1 MMNDLVFLSSQQVD
15 AEPFTTG
22 DVIAKYAGIARKS
35 VNELIR
41 RYKDDLED
49 FGVLPFE
56 MAKPIKGSLGGHPRR
71 VWYLNK
77 NQANLLITYLDNTKP
92 VRQFKKALVRQFDAM
107 QRELVERRAQFELGK
122 QFSKSLHATIAE
134 SQIKMHG
141 HEYSTFNRLIYK
153 QALGVDSTKLRKAR
167 DIPKGEAITTYLSS
181 DEAEAVRLVKNRVEV
196 LLDVGMDYQQIKQAL
211 QIKGVVYKVTL
222 QLPVKN

>member
-1 MMNDLVFLSSQQVD
+1 MNDLVFLSSQQVD
-15 AEPFTTG
+15 AEPFNTG
-22 DVIAKYAGIARKS
+22 DVIAEYAGIARKS

-107 QRELVERRAQFELGK
+107 QRELIERRAQFELGK
-122 QFSKSLHATIAE
+122 QFSKSLHATIAD
-134 SQIKMHG
+134 SQVKMHG

>member
-1 MMNDLVFLSSQQVD
+1 MNDLVFLSSQQVD

-22 DVIAKYAGIARKS
+22 DVIAEYAGIERDS
-35 VNELIR
+35 VNRMIR
-41 RYKDDLED
+41 NIYQRLERMGKVG
-49 FGVLPFE
+49 FKIRP
-56 MAKPIKGSLGGHPRR
+56 MASGQESKT
-71 VWYLNK
+71 YLL
-77 NQANLLITYLDNTKP
+77 NQQQATLLITFLKNTPRVADFKEEL
-92 VRQFKKALVRQFDAM
+92 VAQFYAM
-107 QRELVERRAQFELGK
+107 QRELIERRAQFELGK
-122 QFSKSLHATIAE
+122 QFSKSLHATIAD

-167 DIPKGEAITTYLSS
+167 DIPKSEAITTYLSS

>member
-1 MMNDLVFLSSQQVD
+1 MNDLVFLSSQQVD

-22 DVIAKYAGIARKS
+22 DVIAEYAGIERDS
-35 VNELIR
+35 VNRMIR
-41 RYKDDLED
+41 NIYQRLERMGKVG
-49 FGVLPFE
+49 FKIRP
-56 MAKPIKGSLGGHPRR
+56 MASGQESKT
-71 VWYLNK
+71 YLL
-77 NQANLLITYLDNTKP
+77 NQQQATLLITFLKNTPRVADFKEEL
-92 VRQFKKALVRQFDAM
+92 VAQFYAM
-107 QRELVERRAQFELGK
+107 QRELIERRAQFELGK
-122 QFSKSLHATIAE
+122 QFSKSLHATIAD

-196 LLDVGMDYQQIKQAL
+196 LLDVGMDYQQIKRAL

>member
-1 MMNDLVFLSSQQVD
+1 MNDLVFLSSQQVD

-22 DVIAKYAGIARKS
+22 DVIAEYAGIERDS
-35 VNELIR
+35 VNRMIR
-41 RYKDDLED
+41 NIYQRLERMGKVG
-49 FGVLPFE
+49 FKIRP
-56 MAKPIKGSLGGHPRR
+56 MASGQESKT
-71 VWYLNK
+71 YLL
-77 NQANLLITYLDNTKP
+77 NQQQATLLITFLKNTPRVADFKEEL
-92 VRQFKKALVRQFDAM
+92 VAQFYAM
-107 QRELVERRAQFELGK
+107 QRELIERRAQFELGK
-122 QFSKSLHATIAE
+122 QFSKSLHATIAD

-181 DEAEAVRLVKNRVEV
+181 DEAEAVRLVKNRVEA

-222 QLPVKN
+222 QLPVKNQ

>member
-1 MMNDLVFLSSQQVD
+1 MNDLVFLSSQQVD

-22 DVIAKYAGIARKS
+22 DVIAEYAGIERDS
-35 VNELIR
+35 VNRMIR
-41 RYKDDLED
+41 NIYQRLERMGKVG
-49 FGVLPFE
+49 FKIQP
-56 MAKPIKGSLGGHPRR
+56 MASGQESKT
-71 VWYLNK
+71 YLL
-77 NQANLLITYLDNTKP
+77 NQQQSTLLITFLKNTPRVADFKEEL
-92 VRQFKKALVRQFDAM
+92 VAQFYAM
-107 QRELVERRAQFELGK
+107 QRELIERRAQFELGK
-122 QFSKSLHATIAE
+122 QFSKSLHATIAD

>member
-1 MMNDLVFLSSQQVD
+1 MNDLVFLSSQQVD

-22 DVIAKYAGIARKS
+22 DVIAEYAGIARKS

-107 QRELVERRAQFELGK
+107 QRELIERRAQFELGK
-122 QFSKSLHATIAE
+122 QFSKSLHATIAD

-167 DIPKGEAITTYLSS
+167 DIPKSEAITTYLSS

>member
-1 MMNDLVFLSSQQVD
+1 MNDLVFLSSQQVD
-15 AEPFTTG
+15 AEAFTTG
-22 DVIAKYAGIARKS
+22 DVIAEYAGIARKS

-41 RYKDDLED
+41 RYKNDLED

-107 QRELVERRAQFELGK
+107 QRELIERRAQFELGK
-122 QFSKSLHATIAE
+122 QFSKSLHATIAD
-134 SQIKMHG
+134 SQVKMHG

>member
-1 MMNDLVFLSSQQVD
+1 MNDLVFLSSQQVD

-22 DVIAKYAGIARKS
+22 DVIAEYAGIERDS
-35 VNELIR
+35 VNRMIR
-41 RYKDDLED
+41 NIYQRLERMGKVG
-49 FGVLPFE
+49 FKIRP
-56 MAKPIKGSLGGHPRR
+56 MASGQESKT
-71 VWYLNK
+71 YLL
-77 NQANLLITYLDNTKP
+77 NQQQATLLITFLKNTPRVADFKEEL
-92 VRQFKKALVRQFDAM
+92 VAQFYAM
-107 QRELVERRAQFELGK
+107 QRELIERRAQFELGK
-122 QFSKSLHATIAE
+122 QFSKSLHATIAD

-181 DEAEAVRLVKNRVEV
+181 NEAEAVRLVKNRVEV

>member
-1 MMNDLVFLSSQQVD
+1 MNDLVFLSSQQVD

-92 VRQFKKALVRQFDAM
+92 VRQFKKSLVRQFDAM
-107 QRELVERRAQFELGK
+107 QRELIERRAQFELGK
-122 QFSKSLHATIAE
+122 QFSKSLHATIAD

-167 DIPKGEAITTYLSS
+167 DIPKSEAITTYLSS

>member
-1 MMNDLVFLSSQQVD
+1 MNDLVFLSSQQVD

-22 DVIAKYAGIARKS
+22 DVIAEYAGIERDS
-35 VNELIR
+35 VNKLIR
-41 RYKDDLED
+41 TYKSDLID
-49 FGVLPFE
+49 FGELRFTDSKTLNP
-56 MAKPIKGSLGGHPRR
+56 GGGRPRKI
-71 VWYLNK
+71 WSLNK

-107 QRELVERRAQFELGK
+107 QRELIERRAQFELGK
-122 QFSKSLHATIAE
+122 QFSKSLHATIAD
-134 SQIKMHG
+134 SQVKMHG

>member
-1 MMNDLVFLSSQQVD
+1 MNDLVFLSSQQVD

-22 DVIAKYAGIARKS
+22 DVIAEYAGIERDS
-35 VNELIR
+35 VNRMIR
-41 RYKDDLED
+41 NIYQRLERMGKVG
-49 FGVLPFE
+49 FKIRP
-56 MAKPIKGSLGGHPRR
+56 MASGQESKT
-71 VWYLNK
+71 YLL
-77 NQANLLITYLDNTKP
+77 NQQQATLLITFLKNTPRVADFKEEL
-92 VRQFKKALVRQFDAM
+92 VAQFYAM
-107 QRELVERRAQFELGK
+107 QRELIERRAQFELGK
-122 QFSKSLHATIAE
+122 QFSKSLHATIAD

-167 DIPKGEAITTYLSS
+167 DIPKREAITTYLSS

>member
-1 MMNDLVFLSSQQVD
+1 MNDLVFLSSQQVD
-15 AEPFTTG
+15 AEPLVTG
-22 DVIAKYAGIARKS
+22 DVIADHVGLSHHAVNSTINKYLTIIKRKGNGH
-35 VNELIR
+35 VT
-41 RYKDDLED
+41 
-49 FGVLPFE
+49 FE
-56 MAKPIKGSLGGHPRR
+56 MQRTEAGRLRK
-71 VWYLNK
+71 VYLLNEK
-77 NQANLLITYLDNTKP
+77 QSSFLITLFKNTAQ
-92 VRQFKKALVRQFDAM
+92 VVDFKDQLNEEFYAM

-122 QFSKSLHATIAE
+122 QFSKSLHATIAD

>member
-1 MMNDLVFLSSQQVD
+1 MNDLVFLSSQQVD

-22 DVIAKYAGIARKS
+22 DVIAEYAGIARKS

-107 QRELVERRAQFELGK
+107 QRELIERRAQFELGK
-122 QFSKSLHATIAE
+122 QFSKSLHATIAD

-167 DIPKGEAITTYLSS
+167 DIPKGEAITMYLSS

>member
-1 MMNDLVFLSSQQVD
+1 MNDLVFLSSQQVD

-22 DVIAKYAGIARKS
+22 DVIAEYAGIERDS
-35 VNELIR
+35 VNRMIR
-41 RYKDDLED
+41 NIYQRLERMGKVG
-49 FGVLPFE
+49 FKIRP
-56 MAKPIKGSLGGHPRR
+56 MASGQESKT
-71 VWYLNK
+71 YLL
-77 NQANLLITYLDNTKP
+77 NQQQATLLITFLKNTPRVADFKEEL
-92 VRQFKKALVRQFDAM
+92 VAQFYAM
-107 QRELVERRAQFELGK
+107 QRELIERRAQFELGK
-122 QFSKSLHATIAE
+122 QFSKSLHATIAD

>member
-1 MMNDLVFLSSQQVD
+1 MNDLVFLSSQQVD

-22 DVIAKYAGIARKS
+22 DVIAEYAGIERDS
-35 VNELIR
+35 VNRMIR
-41 RYKDDLED
+41 NIYQRLERMGKVG
-49 FGVLPFE
+49 FKIRP
-56 MAKPIKGSLGGHPRR
+56 MASGQESKT
-71 VWYLNK
+71 YLL
-77 NQANLLITYLDNTKP
+77 NQQQATLLITFLKNTP
-92 VRQFKKALVRQFDAM
+92 RVADFKEALVAQFYAM
-107 QRELVERRAQFELGK
+107 QRELIERQAQFELGK

-153 QALGVDSTKLRKAR
+153 QALGVDTTKLRKAR

>member
-1 MMNDLVFLSSQQVD
+1 MNDLVFLSSQQVD

-22 DVIAKYAGIARKS
+22 DVIAEYAGIERDS
-35 VNELIR
+35 VNRMIR
-41 RYKDDLED
+41 NIYQRLERMGKVG
-49 FGVLPFE
+49 FKIRP
-56 MAKPIKGSLGGHPRR
+56 MASGQESKT
-71 VWYLNK
+71 YLL
-77 NQANLLITYLDNTKP
+77 NQQQATLLITFLKNTLRVADFKEEL
-92 VRQFKKALVRQFDAM
+92 VAQFYAM
-107 QRELVERRAQFELGK
+107 QRELIERRAKFELGK
-122 QFSKSLHATIAE
+122 QFSKSLHATIAD

-167 DIPKGEAITTYLSS
+167 DIPKSEAITTYLSS

>member
-1 MMNDLVFLSSQQVD
+1 MNDLVFLSSQQVD

-22 DVIAKYAGIARKS
+22 DVIAEYAGIARKS

-107 QRELVERRAQFELGK
+107 QRELIERRAQFELGK
-122 QFSKSLHATIAE
+122 RFSKSLHATIAD

-167 DIPKGEAITTYLSS
+167 DIPKSEAITTYLSS

>member
-1 MMNDLVFLSSQQVD
+1 MNDLVFLSSQQVD

-22 DVIAKYAGIARKS
+22 DVIAEYAGIERDS
-35 VNELIR
+35 VNRMIR
-41 RYKDDLED
+41 NIYQRLERMGKVG
-49 FGVLPFE
+49 FKIRP
-56 MAKPIKGSLGGHPRR
+56 MASGQESKT
-71 VWYLNK
+71 YLL
-77 NQANLLITYLDNTKP
+77 NQQQATLLITFLKNTPRVADFKEEL
-92 VRQFKKALVRQFDAM
+92 VAQFYAM
-107 QRELVERRAQFELGK
+107 QRELIERRAQFELGK
-122 QFSKSLHATIAE
+122 QFSKSLHATIAD

-167 DIPKGEAITTYLSS
+167 DIPKDEAITTYLSS

>member
-1 MMNDLVFLSSQQVD
+1 MNDLVFLSSQQVD

-22 DVIAKYAGIARKS
+22 DVIAEYAGIARKS

-107 QRELVERRAQFELGK
+107 QRELIERRAQFELGK
-122 QFSKSLHATIAE
+122 QFSKSLHATIAD
-134 SQIKMHG
+134 SQVKMHG

-196 LLDVGMDYQQIKQAL
+196 LLDVGMDYQQIKQDL

>member
-1 MMNDLVFLSSQQVD
+1 MNDLVFLSSQQVD

-22 DVIAKYAGIARKS
+22 DVIAEYAGIERKS

-41 RYKDDLED
+41 RYKNDLEE
-49 FGVLPFE
+49 FGILPFE
-56 MAKPIKGSLGGHPRR
+56 RGVIIGRGQPRK
-71 VWYLNK
+71 VWHLNK
-77 NQANLLITYLDNTKP
+77 NQSNLLVTYLDNTKP

-107 QRELVERRAQFELGK
+107 QRELIERRAQFELGK

-167 DIPKGEAITTYLSS
+167 DIPKSEAITTYLSS

>member
-1 MMNDLVFLSSQQVD
+1 MNDLVFLSSQQVD

-22 DVIAKYAGIARKS
+22 DVIAEYAGIERDS
-35 VNELIR
+35 VNRMIR
-41 RYKDDLED
+41 NIYQRLERMGKVG
-49 FGVLPFE
+49 FKIRP
-56 MAKPIKGSLGGHPRR
+56 MASGQESKT
-71 VWYLNK
+71 YLL
-77 NQANLLITYLDNTKP
+77 NQQQSTLLITFLKNTPRVADFKEEL
-92 VRQFKKALVRQFDAM
+92 VAQFYAM
-107 QRELVERRAQFELGK
+107 QRELIERRAQFELGK
-122 QFSKSLHATIAE
+122 QFSKSLHATIAD

-181 DEAEAVRLVKNRVEV
+181 DEAEAVRLVKNRVEA

>member
-1 MMNDLVFLSSQQVD
+1 MNDLVFLSSQQVD

-22 DVIAKYAGIARKS
+22 DVIAEYAGIARKS

-92 VRQFKKALVRQFDAM
+92 VRQFKRVLVRQFDAM
-107 QRELVERRAQFELGK
+107 QRELIERQAQFELGK
-122 QFSKSLHATIAE
+122 QFSKSLHATIAD
-134 SQIKMHG
+134 SQVKMHG
-141 HEYSTFNRLIYK
+141 HEFSTFNRLIYK

>member
-1 MMNDLVFLSSQQVD
+1 MNDLVFLSSQQVD

-22 DVIAKYAGIARKS
+22 DVIAEYAGIARKS

-107 QRELVERRAQFELGK
+107 QRELIERRAQFELGK
-122 QFSKSLHATIAE
+122 QFSKSLHATIAD
-134 SQIKMHG
+134 SQVKMHG

>member
-1 MMNDLVFLSSQQVD
+1 MNDLVFLSSQQVD

>member
-1 MMNDLVFLSSQQVD
+1 MNDLVFLSSQQVD

-22 DVIAKYAGIARKS
+22 DVIAEYAGIARKS

-56 MAKPIKGSLGGHPRR
+56 MAKPVKGSLGGHPRR

-107 QRELVERRAQFELGK
+107 QRELIERQAQFELGK

-153 QALGVDSTKLRKAR
+153 QALGVDTTKLRKAR

>member
-1 MMNDLVFLSSQQVD
+1 MNDLVFLSSQQVD

-22 DVIAKYAGIARKS
+22 DVIAEYAGIERDS
-35 VNELIR
+35 VNKLIR
-41 RYKDDLED
+41 TYKSDLID
-49 FGVLPFE
+49 FGELRFTDS
-56 MAKPIKGSLGGHPRR
+56 KTLNSGGGRPRKI
-71 VWYLNK
+71 WYLNK

-107 QRELVERRAQFELGK
+107 QRELIERRAQFELGK

>member
-1 MMNDLVFLSSQQVD
+1 
-15 AEPFTTG
+15 
-22 DVIAKYAGIARKS
+22 
-35 VNELIR
+35 
-41 RYKDDLED
+41 
-49 FGVLPFE
+49 
-56 MAKPIKGSLGGHPRR
+56 
-71 VWYLNK
+71 
-77 NQANLLITYLDNTKP
+77 
-92 VRQFKKALVRQFDAM
+92 M
-107 QRELVERRAQFELGK
+107 QRELIERQAQFELGK

-153 QALGVDSTKLRKAR
+153 QALGVDTTKLRKAR

>member
-1 MMNDLVFLSSQQVD
+1 MNDLVFLSSQQVD

-22 DVIAKYAGIARKS
+22 DVIAKYAGIERDS
-35 VNELIR
+35 VNKLIR
-41 RYKDDLED
+41 TYKSDLID
-49 FGVLPFE
+49 FGELRFTDS
-56 MAKPIKGSLGGHPRR
+56 KTLNSGGGRPRKI
-71 VWYLNK
+71 WYLNK

-107 QRELVERRAQFELGK
+107 QRELIERRAQFELGK
-122 QFSKSLHATIAE
+122 QFSKSLHATIAD

-196 LLDVGMDYQQIKQAL
+196 LLDVGMDYQQIKRAL

>member
-1 MMNDLVFLSSQQVD
+1 MNDLVFLSSQKVD

-22 DVIAKYAGIARKS
+22 DVIAEYAGIARKS

-107 QRELVERRAQFELGK
+107 QRELIERRAQFELGK
-122 QFSKSLHATIAE
+122 QFSKSLHATIAD

-167 DIPKGEAITTYLSS
+167 DIPKGEAITMYLSS

>member
-1 MMNDLVFLSSQQVD
+1 MNDLVFLSSQQVD

-22 DVIAKYAGIARKS
+22 DVIAEYAGIERDS
-35 VNELIR
+35 VNRMIR
-41 RYKDDLED
+41 NIYQRLERMGKVG
-49 FGVLPFE
+49 FKIRP
-56 MAKPIKGSLGGHPRR
+56 MASGQESKT
-71 VWYLNK
+71 YLL
-77 NQANLLITYLDNTKP
+77 NQQQSTLLITFLKNTPRVADFKEEL
-92 VRQFKKALVRQFDAM
+92 VAQFYAM
-107 QRELVERRAQFELGK
+107 QRELIERRAQFELGK
-122 QFSKSLHATIAE
+122 QFSKSLHATIAD

-167 DIPKGEAITTYLSS
+167 DIPKGEAITMYLSS

>member
-1 MMNDLVFLSSQQVD
+1 MNDLVFLSSQQVD

-22 DVIAKYAGIARKS
+22 DVIAEYAGIERDS
-35 VNELIR
+35 VNRMIR
-41 RYKDDLED
+41 NIYQRLERMGKVG
-49 FGVLPFE
+49 FKIRPMVSGQE
-56 MAKPIKGSLGGHPRR
+56 SKT
-71 VWYLNK
+71 YLL
-77 NQANLLITYLDNTKP
+77 NQQQATLLITFLKNTPRVADFKEEL
-92 VRQFKKALVRQFDAM
+92 VAQFYAM
-107 QRELVERRAQFELGK
+107 QRELIERQAQFELGK
-122 QFSKSLHATIAE
+122 QFSKSLHATIAD
-134 SQIKMHG
+134 SQVKMHG

-153 QALGVDSTKLRKAR
+153 QALGVDTTKIRKAR

>member
-1 MMNDLVFLSSQQVD
+1 MNDLVFLSSQQVD

-22 DVIAKYAGIARKS
+22 DVIAEYAGIERDS
-35 VNELIR
+35 VNRMIR
-41 RYKDDLED
+41 NIYQRLERMGKVG
-49 FGVLPFE
+49 FKIRP
-56 MAKPIKGSLGGHPRR
+56 MASGQESKT
-71 VWYLNK
+71 YLL
-77 NQANLLITYLDNTKP
+77 NQQQATLLITFLKNTPRVADFKEEL
-92 VRQFKKALVRQFDAM
+92 VAQFYAM
-107 QRELVERRAQFELGK
+107 QRELIERQAQFELGK
-122 QFSKSLHATIAE
+122 QFSKSLHATIAD
-134 SQIKMHG
+134 SQVKMHG

-153 QALGVDSTKLRKAR
+153 QALGVDTTKIRKAR

>member
-1 MMNDLVFLSSQQVD
+1 MNDLVFLSSQQVD

-22 DVIAKYAGIARKS
+22 DVIAEYAGIERDS
-35 VNELIR
+35 VNRMIR
-41 RYKDDLED
+41 NTYQRLERMGKVG
-49 FGVLPFE
+49 FKIRP
-56 MAKPIKGSLGGHPRR
+56 MASGQESKT
-71 VWYLNK
+71 YLL
-77 NQANLLITYLDNTKP
+77 NQQQATLLITFLKNTPRVADFKEEL
-92 VRQFKKALVRQFDAM
+92 VAQFYAM
-107 QRELVERRAQFELGK
+107 QRELIERRAQFELGK
-122 QFSKSLHATIAE
+122 QFSKSLHATIAD

-211 QIKGVVYKVTL
+211 QIKGVVYKVML

>member
-1 MMNDLVFLSSQQVD
+1 MNDLVFLSSQQVD

-22 DVIAKYAGIARKS
+22 DVIAEYAGIERDS
-35 VNELIR
+35 VNRMIR
-41 RYKDDLED
+41 NIYQRLERMGKVG
-49 FGVLPFE
+49 FKIRP
-56 MAKPIKGSLGGHPRR
+56 MASGQESKT
-71 VWYLNK
+71 YLL
-77 NQANLLITYLDNTKP
+77 NQQQATLLITFLKNTPRVADFKEEL
-92 VRQFKKALVRQFDAM
+92 VAQFYAM
-107 QRELVERRAQFELGK
+107 QRELIERRAQFELGK
-122 QFSKSLHATIAE
+122 QFSKSLHATIAD

-167 DIPKGEAITTYLSS
+167 DIPKSEAITTYLSS

-196 LLDVGMDYQQIKQAL
+196 LLDVGMDYQQIKQVL

>member
-1 MMNDLVFLSSQQVD
+1 MNDLVFLSSQQVD

-107 QRELVERRAQFELGK
+107 QRELIERRAQFELGK
-122 QFSKSLHATIAE
+122 QFSKSLHATIAD

-153 QALGVDSTKLRKAR
+153 QALGVDSTKLRKSR
-167 DIPKGEAITTYLSS
+167 DIPKGEAITMYLSS

>member
-1 MMNDLVFLSSQQVD
+1 MNDLVFLSSQQVD

-22 DVIAKYAGIARKS
+22 DVIAEYAGIERDS
-35 VNELIR
+35 VNRMIR
-41 RYKDDLED
+41 NIYQRLERMGKVG
-49 FGVLPFE
+49 FKIRP
-56 MAKPIKGSLGGHPRR
+56 MASGQESKT
-71 VWYLNK
+71 YLL
-77 NQANLLITYLDNTKP
+77 NQQQATLLITFLKNTP
-92 VRQFKKALVRQFDAM
+92 RVADFKEALVAQFYAM
-107 QRELVERRAQFELGK
+107 QRELIERQAQFELGK
-122 QFSKSLHATIAE
+122 QFSKSLHATIAD

-167 DIPKGEAITTYLSS
+167 DIPKGEAITMYLSS

>member
-1 MMNDLVFLSSQQVD
+1 MNDLVFLSSQQVD

-22 DVIAKYAGIARKS
+22 DVIAKYAGIERDS
-35 VNELIR
+35 VNRMIR
-41 RYKDDLED
+41 NIYQRLERMGKVG
-49 FGVLPFE
+49 FKIRP
-56 MAKPIKGSLGGHPRR
+56 MASGQESKT
-71 VWYLNK
+71 YLL
-77 NQANLLITYLDNTKP
+77 NQQQATLLITFLKNTPRVADFKEEL
-92 VRQFKKALVRQFDAM
+92 VAQFYAM
-107 QRELVERRAQFELGK
+107 QRELIERRAQFELGK
-122 QFSKSLHATIAE
+122 QFSKSLHATIAD